1 MADEMDTTS
10 GDSREKVRCARGGV
24 SGTARCTSTECRAQG
39 GAGVQ
44 VEHGAIHLLPDG
56 DSATRSPRYGLP
68 GDMAVDWET
77 HQQLR
82 GRSAS
87 DASQ

>member
-1 MADEMDTTS
+1 MIKD
-10 GDSREKVRCARGGV
+10 RE
-24 SGTARCTSTECRAQG
+24 
-39 GAGVQ
+39 